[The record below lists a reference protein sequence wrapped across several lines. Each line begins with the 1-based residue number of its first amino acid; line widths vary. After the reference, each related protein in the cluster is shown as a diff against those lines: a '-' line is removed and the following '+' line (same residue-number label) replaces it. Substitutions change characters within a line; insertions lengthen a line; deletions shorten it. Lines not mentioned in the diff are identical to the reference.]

1 MLHLLGPSIIIGAGL
16 GGAFIAGTELAVQ
29 GVSEADS
36 GLASGLVNTS
46 QQIGGALGLAVLFTL
61 ATTLT
66 NSLGAGGADDV
77 TALAGGYSAAYL
89 GAAGLALL
97 GAMIA
102 AIAARK

>member
-1 MLHLLGPSIIIGAGL
+1 VLHLLGPTIVIGAAL

-29 GVSEADS
+29 GVGEAES

-66 NSLGAGGADDV
+66 NSLGAGGADEI
-77 TALAGGYSAAYL
+77 TALAGGYSAAYV

-97 GAMIA
+97 GALIA
-102 AIAARK
+102 ALAARK